1 MSDFEKDKDWKDDII
16 HYHLNQPYGDLK
28 TKLDIDAIVAKYHTF
43 PNEALYVID
52 CKQAQLEAISKNFYK
67 LIGIERKNKNDISV
81 LYDHVDDSNVAAL
94 HHWVMTNLKTSFD
107 RATGVKVEEDV
118 YKCMYKTINGKVLLK
133 ATTGLIYDSA
143 GSLRFTLGKLTDLT
157 GLTNFQHF
165 GYEYDGPNK
174 DRFYQEYRSG
184 LVQDCILTNREKEIL
199 SLLSEGFT
207 SRVIASKLFVSV
219 HTVDTHRR
227 NIIEKM
233 ETKSALEAYKKCKNL
248 GWL

>member
-1 MSDFEKDKDWKDDII
+1 
-16 HYHLNQPYGDLK
+16 
-28 TKLDIDAIVAKYHTF
+28 
-43 PNEALYVID
+43 
-52 CKQAQLEAISKNFYK
+52 ISKNFYK